1 MPTDVQVS
9 SRDSITRP
17 VYNVPAQAGDLIF
30 VRNPRL
36 LSSALLLRKSHS
48 PPGGAALQFSEAT
61 IHGTLPWTNPD
72 TERRSLMYRFMPKYL
87 HFAGGT
93 FETSQ
98 PGTNESAAL
107 LSASAKSLNEPA
119 VFQTGCRI

>member
-36 LSSALLLRKSHS
+36 LSSALLLRKSSHS
-48 PPGGAALQFSEAT
+48 PSAAQFSEAT

-98 PGTNESAAL
+98 PGTH
-107 LSASAKSLNEPA
+107 LSA
-119 VFQTGCRI
+119 